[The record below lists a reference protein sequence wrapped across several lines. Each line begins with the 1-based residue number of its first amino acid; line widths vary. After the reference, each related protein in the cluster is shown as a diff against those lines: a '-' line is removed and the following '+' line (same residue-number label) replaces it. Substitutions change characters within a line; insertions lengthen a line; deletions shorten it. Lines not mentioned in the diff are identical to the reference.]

1 MDFFKILYPIEWV
14 VAWLMYLAHAALTW
28 IGLNPASGLAWGLS
42 IVALVIVMR
51 IILIPLFF
59 KQIRASRGM
68 QMLAPEM
75 QAIQKKYKGK
85 GDAASREAMSR
96 ETMALYKKHG
106 TNPFSSCLPIL
117 AQSPIFF
124 ALFRVLNSLDNIA
137 AGTQAPIGPMTPAV
151 AAQAEQ
157 STIFGAPLSST
168 FMTAALSADPMATRV
183 VTIALIVAMSA
194 TTFLTQRQLTMKNM
208 PPAALQGQMAQQQKV
223 LLYVLPL
230 VFAFSGV
237 NFPIGVLIYWTTTNI
252 WSMGQ
257 QFYTIRRMPAPG
269 SEAEK
274 AMKAR
279 KARKGIVDEPGA
291 EGGGGTEVIDGP
303 VKGQRVQPV
312 RKDRARAKPSST
324 EGAAPTRVTPKDSS
338 PRVSDASKSNG
349 APRATG
355 TPRAPGTPRTPGATK
370 AGGSKSGTSRAGAAS
385 SGAPKKRPPRPAQSD
400 TATTPGDDAPPS
412 ASTKPKK

>member
-14 VAWLMYLAHAALTW
+14 VAWLMYLAHQALTW

-124 ALFRVLNSLDNIA
+124 ALFRVLNSLGQIA
-137 AGTQAPIGPMTPAV
+137 SGAQPAIGPIDSTV

-157 STIFGAPLSST
+157 STIFGAPLSAT
-168 FMTAALSADPMATRV
+168 FMKAAADPSTMTATRV
-183 VTIALIVAMSA
+183 VTIVLILAMSA
-194 TTFLTQRQLTMKNM
+194 TTRAIN
-208 PPAALQGQMAQQQKV
+208 V
-223 LLYVLPL
+223 S
-230 VFAFSGV
+230 AFGV
-237 NFPIGVLIYWTTTNI
+237 P
-252 WSMGQ
+252 
-257 QFYTIRRMPAPG
+257 
-269 SEAEK
+269 
-274 AMKAR
+274 
-279 KARKGIVDEPGA
+279 
-291 EGGGGTEVIDGP
+291 
-303 VKGQRVQPV
+303 
-312 RKDRARAKPSST
+312 
-324 EGAAPTRVTPKDSS
+324 
-338 PRVSDASKSNG
+338 
-349 APRATG
+349 
-355 TPRAPGTPRTPGATK
+355 
-370 AGGSKSGTSRAGAAS
+370 
-385 SGAPKKRPPRPAQSD
+385 
-400 TATTPGDDAPPS
+400 
-412 ASTKPKK
+412 